1 MQSKTKSTKNKYK
14 SLSKN
19 VALFTVSSFGSKIIA
34 FLLVP
39 LYTSIL
45 STEEYGTADL
55 ILETVSLLIPI
66 LTIDIQDAV
75 LRFTIGN
82 GDKKNTISIGIN
94 ISLIGFAILAPV
106 LVVLKAIGI
115 LKLEPILIGFLLLNY
130 LFGALNNVLLI
141 KSLRSWSP
149 VS

>member
-14 SLSKN
+14 NLSKN

-82 GDKKNTISIGIN
+82 GDKKNTISILLVCLN
-94 ISLIGFAILAPV
+94 KILAYQH
-106 LVVLKAIGI
+106 I
-115 LKLEPILIGFLLLNY
+115 LCKS
-130 LFGALNNVLLI
+130 FGL
-141 KSLRSWSP
+141 SYP
-149 VS
+149 